1 MTSTSAQHG
10 QSDQRK
16 TSEFTSELARDMESR
31 ETGKSLKPLQRL
43 IPFLLSYP
51 WLLTGFLIFFVLAAA
66 LTLTL
71 PAAFRAVID
80 CGFGGALESRYC
92 SILAYGDGLA
102 IYFLSGMA
110 VAVLLGIASALR
122 YYFVSIL
129 GERVVADI
137 RCRVYDHLLSLSMD
151 FYTRVQTSEVTSR
164 LTTDTTLVQSVVGSS
179 ISIALRSFATMV
191 GALVLMIFLNW
202 QLATTIILIGVLVLL
217 PIRLFGRRV
226 RRLSRSGQDSIA
238 DASVRANE
246 TLRAISTVQ
255 AFNREA
261 EEKQNFAKYV
271 EEAFRVSKRRIRV
284 RSFMTAFV
292 FAVGLSTFIAGL
304 WYAATY
310 VGSGDV
316 SPGAMTQF
324 VMYAFVA
331 VSGIGILT
339 ETYSEIMRASGATE
353 RLMELLEE
361 RSAINAPSKIL
372 PLPNP
377 VRGKI
382 DFENVNFSYPTRGDE
397 QAIVGISF
405 RVEAGE
411 RIALIGPSGA
421 GKSTLFQLLLRFYD
435 PQSGKVLL
443 DGIDIRNFDPSKL
456 RSAISVVQQN
466 APLFSGTVREN
477 IRFGRSDASDQEVE
491 RAAEAASASDF
502 IHLLSDGYD
511 TKLGDSATNLSGGER
526 QRLAI
531 ARAILRNTP
540 ILLLDEAT
548 NALDSENE
556 QAIQLALETLSRGRT
571 TIVITHRASTVV
583 KTDRVLFLENGK
595 LSDQGSYDSRTWPS
609 LV

>member
-1 MTSTSAQHG
+1 MTGVQRDH
-10 QSDQRK
+10 SDQRK
-16 TSEFTSELARDMESR
+16 TSEFTSELARDLESR
-31 ETGKSLKPLQRL
+31 EAGKSLRPLRRL
-43 IPFLLSYP
+43 VPFLLAYP
-51 WLLTGFLIFFVLAAA
+51 GLLTGFLIFFVLAAA
-66 LTLTL
+66 FTLTL

-80 CGFGGALESRYC
+80 CGFGGAQESQFC
-92 SILAYGDGLA
+92 SSLAFGDGLSV
-102 IYFLSGMA
+102 YFLGGMG
-110 VAVLLGIASALR
+110 VAILLGLASALR
-122 YYFVSIL
+122 YYFVSVL

-151 FYTRVQTSEVTSR
+151 FYARVQTSEITSR

-179 ISIALRSFATMV
+179 ISIALRSFATMI
-191 GALVLMIFLNW
+191 GALVLMVFLNW
-202 QLATTIILIGVLVLL
+202 QLATTIIAIGILVLL

-226 RRLSRSGQDSIA
+226 RRLSRSGQDSVA

-255 AFNREA
+255 AFNRES
-261 EEKQNFAKYV
+261 EEKLNFASSV
-271 EEAFRVSKRRIRV
+271 EEAFNVSKRRIRV
-284 RSFMTAFV
+284 RAFMTAFV
-292 FAVGLSTFIAGL
+292 FAVGLSAFIGGL

-310 VGSGDV
+310 VRSGDV

-361 RSAINAPSKIL
+361 RSAIALPSAVH
-372 PLPNP
+372 PLPKQ
-377 VRGKI
+377 VRGVIEFDDVK
-382 DFENVNFSYPTRGDE
+382 FSYPTRGTE
-397 QAIVGISF
+397 QAIVGVSF
-405 RVEAGE
+405 KVDAGE
-411 RIALIGPSGA
+411 RIALIGSSGA

-435 PQSGKVLL
+435 PQSGRVLL
-443 DGIDIRNFDPSKL
+443 DGTDIREFDPQKL
-456 RSAISVVQQN
+456 RSVISVVQQN
-466 APLFSGTVREN
+466 APLFSGTVRDN
-477 IRFGRSDASDQEVE
+477 IRFGRSNASDDEVE
-491 RAAEAASASDF
+491 RAAEAASASEF
-502 IHLLSDGYD
+502 IRQLSDGYD
-511 TKLGDSATNLSGGER
+511 TDLGDSAINLSGGER

-531 ARAILRNTP
+531 ARAILRDTP

-556 QAIQLALETLSRGRT
+556 QAIQSALETLSKGRT

-583 KTDRVLFLENGK
+583 KTDRVLFMEDGK
-595 LSDQGSYDSRTWPS
+595 LSDQGSYDSRAWPS

>member
-1 MTSTSAQHG
+1 MTGVPHG

-16 TSEFTSELARDMESR
+16 TSDFASELARDLESR
-31 ETGKSLKPLQRL
+31 EAGRSLKPLRRL
-43 IPFLLSYP
+43 VPFLLAYP
-51 WLLTGFLIFFVLAAA
+51 WLLTGFLTFFVLAAA
-66 LTLTL
+66 FTLTL

-80 CGFGGALESRYC
+80 CGFGGSQESRFC
-92 SILAYGDGLA
+92 SSLAFGDGLA
-102 IYFLSGMA
+102 VYFLGGMG
-110 VAVLLGIASALR
+110 VAVLLGVSSALR
-122 YYFVSIL
+122 YYFVSVL

-137 RCRVYDHLLSLSMD
+137 RSRVYDHLLSLSMD
-151 FYTRVQTSEVTSR
+151 FYARVQTSEITSR
-164 LTTDTTLVQSVVGSS
+164 LTTDTTLVLSVVGSS

-191 GALVLMIFLNW
+191 GALVLMVFLNW
-202 QLATTIILIGVLVLL
+202 QLAATIISIGILILL

-255 AFNREA
+255 AFNREP
-261 EEKQNFAKYV
+261 EEKLHFVNFV
-271 EEAFRVSKRRIRV
+271 EAAFKVSKRRIGV
-284 RSFMTAFV
+284 RAFMTAFV
-292 FAVGLSTFIAGL
+292 FAVGLSAFIAGL
-304 WYAATY
+304 WHAATY
-310 VGSGDV
+310 VRSGDV

-361 RSAINAPSKIL
+361 RSAILMPNKL
-372 PLPNP
+372 HPLPSP
-377 VRGKI
+377 VKGVI
-382 DFENVNFSYPTRGDE
+382 DFEDVKFSYPTRVSE
-397 QAIVGISF
+397 QAIVGVSF

-435 PQSGKVLL
+435 PQSGIVSL
-443 DGIDIRNFDPSKL
+443 DGTDIRKFDPAKL
-456 RSAISVVQQN
+456 RSVISVVQQN

-477 IRFGRSDASDQEVE
+477 IRFGRSTASDEEVE
-491 RAAEAASASDF
+491 QAAEAASAGEF
-502 IHLLSDGYD
+502 IKHLSAGFD
-511 TKLGDSATNLSGGER
+511 TELGDSATNLSGGER

-531 ARAILRNTP
+531 ARAILRDTP

-556 QAIQLALETLSRGRT
+556 QVIQSALETLSKGKT

-583 KTDRVLFLENGK
+583 KTDRVLFMENGK
-595 LSDQGSYDSRTWPS
+595 LSGEGSYDSRAWPS

>member
-1 MTSTSAQHG
+1 MTGVQHG
-10 QSDQRK
+10 QSDQRN
-16 TSEFTSELARDMESR
+16 TSEFASELARDLESR
-31 ETGKSLKPLQRL
+31 EAGRSLKPLRRL
-43 IPFLLSYP
+43 VPFLLAYP
-51 WLLTGFLIFFVLAAA
+51 WLLTGFLTFFLLAACF
-66 LTLTL
+66 TLTL

-80 CGFGGALESRYC
+80 CGFGGSQESRFC
-92 SILAYGDGLA
+92 SNLAFGDGLSV
-102 IYFLSGMA
+102 YFLGGMV
-110 VAVLLGIASALR
+110 VAVLLGISSALR
-122 YYFVSIL
+122 YYFVSVL
-129 GERVVADI
+129 GERVVTDI
-137 RCRVYDHLLSLSMD
+137 RSRVYDHLLSLSMD
-151 FYTRVQTSEVTSR
+151 FYARVQTSEITSR
-164 LTTDTTLVQSVVGSS
+164 LTTDTTLVLSVVGSS
-179 ISIALRSFATMV
+179 ISIALRSFATMI
-191 GALVLMIFLNW
+191 GSLVLMVFLNW
-202 QLATTIILIGVLVLL
+202 QLAATIIAIGVSILL

-226 RRLSRSGQDSIA
+226 RRLSRTGQDSIA

-255 AFNREA
+255 AFNRES
-261 EEKQNFAKYV
+261 EEKQHFSNFV
-271 EEAFRVSKRRIRV
+271 ETAFKVSKRRIRV
-284 RSFMTAFV
+284 RAFMTAFV
-292 FAVGLSTFIAGL
+292 FAVGLSAFIAGL

-310 VGSGDV
+310 VRSGDV

-361 RSAINAPSKIL
+361 RSTILVADKVHSLPS
-372 PLPNP
+372 P
-377 VRGKI
+377 VKGVI
-382 DFENVNFSYPTRGDE
+382 DFNDVKFSYPTRGYE
-397 QAIVGISF
+397 QAIVGVSF

-435 PQSGKVLL
+435 PQSGTVSL
-443 DGIDIRNFDPSKL
+443 DGTDIRMFDPFKL

-477 IRFGRSDASDQEVE
+477 IRFGRSTASDAEVE
-491 RAAEAASASDF
+491 QAAEAASAGEF
-502 IHLLSDGYD
+502 IRRLSAGFE
-511 TKLGDSATNLSGGER
+511 TELGDSATNLSGGER

-531 ARAILRNTP
+531 ARAILRDTP

-556 QAIQLALETLSRGRT
+556 QVIQAALETLSKGKT

-583 KTDRVLFLENGK
+583 KTDRVLFMENGK
-595 LSDQGSYDSRTWPS
+595 LSGEGSYDSRAWPS

>member
-1 MTSTSAQHG
+1 MTGVPHG

-16 TSEFTSELARDMESR
+16 TSDFASELARDLESR
-31 ETGKSLKPLQRL
+31 EAGRSLKPLRRL
-43 IPFLLSYP
+43 VPFLLAYP
-51 WLLTGFLIFFVLAAA
+51 WLLTGFLTFFVLAAA
-66 LTLTL
+66 FTLTL

-80 CGFGGALESRYC
+80 CGFGGSQESRFC
-92 SILAYGDGLA
+92 SSLAFGDGLA
-102 IYFLSGMA
+102 VYFLGGMG
-110 VAVLLGIASALR
+110 VAVLLGVSSALR
-122 YYFVSIL
+122 YYFVSVL

-137 RCRVYDHLLSLSMD
+137 RSRVYDHLLSLSMD
-151 FYTRVQTSEVTSR
+151 FYARVQTSEITSR
-164 LTTDTTLVQSVVGSS
+164 LTTDTTLVLSVVGSS

-191 GALVLMIFLNW
+191 GALVLMVFLNW
-202 QLATTIILIGVLVLL
+202 QLAATIISIGILILL

-255 AFNREA
+255 AFNREP
-261 EEKQNFAKYV
+261 EEKLHFVNFV
-271 EEAFRVSKRRIRV
+271 EAAFKVSKRRIGV
-284 RSFMTAFV
+284 RAFMTAFV
-292 FAVGLSTFIAGL
+292 FAVGLSAFIAGL
-304 WYAATY
+304 WHAATY
-310 VGSGDV
+310 VRSGDV

-361 RSAINAPSKIL
+361 RSAILMPNKL
-372 PLPNP
+372 HPLPSP
-377 VRGKI
+377 VKGVI
-382 DFENVNFSYPTRGDE
+382 DFEDVKFSYPTRGSE
-397 QAIVGISF
+397 QAIVGVSF

-435 PQSGKVLL
+435 PQSGIVSL
-443 DGIDIRNFDPSKL
+443 DGTDIRKFDPAKL
-456 RSAISVVQQN
+456 RSVISVVQQN

-477 IRFGRSDASDQEVE
+477 IRFGRSTASDEEVE
-491 RAAEAASASDF
+491 QAAEAASASEF
-502 IHLLSDGYD
+502 IKHLSAGFD
-511 TKLGDSATNLSGGER
+511 TELGDSATNLSGGER

-531 ARAILRNTP
+531 ARAILRDTP

-556 QAIQLALETLSRGRT
+556 QVIQSALETLSKGKT

-583 KTDRVLFLENGK
+583 KTDRVLFMENGK
-595 LSDQGSYDSRTWPS
+595 LSGEGSYDSRAWPS